1 MYYFDISN
9 VINHKNPMDNFQ
21 KLYAINKYLSN
32 KFGNDDPF
40 QIVTRLAEE
49 TGEIA
54 EQINHFEGIGIKK
67 AKHGEPDKYNL
78 GSEVRDVIIVALQI
92 AMRYGIEDEVQKSI
106 DDFYNKTKS

>member
-1 MYYFDISN
+1 
-9 VINHKNPMDNFQ
+9 MDDFQ
-21 KLYAINKYLSN
+21 KLFAINKYLSN

-67 AKHGEPDKYNL
+67 DKHGQPSNYDL
-78 GSEVRDVIIVALQI
+78 ASEVRDVIIVALQV
-92 AMRYGIEDEVQKSI
+92 AMRYGVEDELKKSI
-106 DDFYNKTKS
+106 NDFYKKTIS

>member
-1 MYYFDISN
+1 
-9 VINHKNPMDNFQ
+9 MDDFQ
-21 KLYAINKYLSN
+21 KLFAINKYLSN

-67 AKHGEPDKYNL
+67 DKHGEPDKYDL
-78 GSEVRDVIIVALQI
+78 ASEVRDVIIVALQI
-92 AMRYGIEDEVQKSI
+92 AMRYGVEDELKKSI
-106 DDFYNKTKS
+106 DDFYKKTQA